1 MTPKHKQLDLV
12 FFARISKEESSGSEI
27 FRFQWEVGEGRN
39 NAKEVDLEETS
50 GRGLRKTKMLYI
62 FGLLSM
68 LLLNDIETLGMH
80 ETSWGLP
87 IENLEIW
94 GVSMTIWIDES
105 YMIGSIQI
113 FLLKDNIKRY
123 VELDTYFAKST
134 KRCSILASYPLLKEK
149 ICDILKKQMIVG
161 QPLYGVCI

>member
-50 GRGLRKTKMLYI
+50 GRGLRKTKMLCI

-80 ETSWGLP
+80 ETSRGLP
-87 IENLEIW
+87 IENLEI
-94 GVSMTIWIDES
+94 
-105 YMIGSIQI
+105 
-113 FLLKDNIKRY
+113 
-123 VELDTYFAKST
+123 
-134 KRCSILASYPLLKEK
+134 
-149 ICDILKKQMIVG
+149 
-161 QPLYGVCI
+161 